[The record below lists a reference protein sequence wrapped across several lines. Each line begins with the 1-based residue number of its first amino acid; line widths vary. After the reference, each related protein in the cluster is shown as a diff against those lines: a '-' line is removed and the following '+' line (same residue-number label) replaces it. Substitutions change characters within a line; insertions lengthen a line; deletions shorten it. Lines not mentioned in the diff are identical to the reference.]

1 MADTKWKPGV
11 SGNPGGRPVS
21 APFDKH
27 FKKAAAL
34 GGEEAVHFLRRILR
48 GDEFEVRID
57 GKKVMATP
65 ELSMRQQAA
74 VSLLAF
80 VPKPKTEVEVT
91 TVHRPEWVDALT
103 VEQVLEMGEKI
114 ETSLRLNP
122 PTEVT
127 VDADEG

>member
-1 MADTKWKPGV
+1 MADTRFKPGV
-11 SGNPGGRPVS
+11 SGNPTGKSPW
-21 APFDKH
+21 DKH
-27 FKKAAAL
+27 FKHAAKL

-48 GDEFEVRID
+48 GDEFEVRLD
-57 GKKVMATP
+57 GKYVMASA
-65 ELSMRQQAA
+65 ELPQRQQAA
-74 VSLLAF
+74 VALLAF

-91 TVHRPEWVDALT
+91 TVTRPEWVDALT